1 MKSEFTG
8 KTKIFRN
15 DYNGKTFYAATISK
29 KLQDGEYE
37 NTTINIQ
44 FPKSVD
50 LENGT
55 KIDITKAWLTFYL
68 KEKKP
73 VFYIMCTE
81 FEIEDGAEP
90 RREPTIPDGF
100 MALPDELDDT
110 PF

>member
-15 DYNGKTFYAATISK
+15 DYNGKTFYSATISK

-81 FEIEDGAEP
+81 FEIEDGAELK
-90 RREPTIPDGF
+90 REPTIPEGF
-100 MALPDELDDT
+100 AMMPDDDE
-110 PF
+110 PY

>member
-15 DYNGKTFYAATISK
+15 DYNGKTFYSATISK
-29 KLQDGEYE
+29 KLQDGEWD

-81 FEIEDGAEP
+81 FTIEDGAEP
-90 RREPTIPDGF
+90 KREPTIPEGF
-100 MALPDELDDT
+100 AEIMDSEV